1 MAVRFLE
8 RWPPQ
13 RSAESSKKHSNPST
27 QRLLRRLLPLAV
39 QQRGL
44 IALAVFFM
52 LVEIGL
58 SLVAPWPLKFVIDHI
73 TGDRPDQPTQFLGI
87 ALDSKG
93 VLAFAAVGVV
103 AVAAL
108 RAAAAYINQVS
119 IALVGSRILT
129 EVRRQLYHHL
139 QMLPLSFHNRV
150 KTGDILNRLTGDVNR
165 VEEVAITAI
174 LPLTIHALTL
184 VGMMILMLV
193 LNSRLAMMAMIALP
207 LFALTTNRLSGRIQ
221 RVAREQ
227 RKREGA
233 MAALAAEAM
242 GAIKVVQALSLE
254 KTLEDQFSKQ
264 NKKNFNEGARGKRLS
279 ARLEGTVDTIVA
291 LGTALV
297 LWQGAQMVL
306 GGELTPGELLVFISY
321 LKSGLRPLQDLAKYT
336 SRIAKAAASG
346 ERVLDILETVPEIQD
361 RPDAIPAPRLTG
373 RVDFRRVNFSYTKQ
387 NLTLKEL
394 DLTVYPSEHVALVGP
409 SGAGKSTLVSLLLR
423 LYDPMSGQICAD
435 GTDIRAFT
443 LNSLRGQ
450 ISVVLQDSVLFGVSV
465 RENIAYGRLGA
476 TEEEIIAAA
485 KLANAHDFITALPE
499 GYSTRLGERGATLSG
514 GERQRIA
521 IARAAVRN
529 APILILDEPTS
540 GLDKENERLVIDAL
554 KRLMRGC
561 TTFTIA
567 HNLHT
572 IVDADMILYMDGG
585 RVTESGQHLDLLRL
599 NGAYARL
606 YRLQALLTQQSVLS
620 LPPQST
626 LEMRHALDI

>member
-1 MAVRFLE
+1 MAVRRLE
-8 RWPPQ
+8 KLPLQ
-13 RSAESSKKHSNPST
+13 RPAKGSSQYSISST
-27 QRLLRRLLPLAV
+27 RRLLRHLLPLAV
-39 QQRGL
+39 QHRGL
-44 IALAVFFM
+44 IALAVIFM

-73 TGDRPDQPTQFLGI
+73 TGNQPNQPTQVLG
-87 ALDSKG
+87 LTLGSEN
-93 VLAFAAVGVV
+93 VLVFAAIGVV
-103 AVAAL
+103 TVAAL

-119 IALVGSRILT
+119 IALVGSRVLT

-174 LPLTIHALTL
+174 LPLIIHALTL

-193 LNSRLAMMAMIALP
+193 LNSHLAIMAMIALP

-264 NKKNFNEGARGKRLS
+264 NKKNFNEGARGKRLA

-361 RPDAIPAPRLTG
+361 RPDAMPAPHLTG
-373 RVDFRRVNFSYTKQ
+373 RIDFRHVNFGYTKQ

-394 DLTVYPSEHVALVGP
+394 NLTVYPGEHVALVGP

-423 LYDPMSGQICAD
+423 LYDPVSGQICVD
-435 GTDIRAFT
+435 GTDIRTYT
-443 LNSLRGQ
+443 LNSLRQ
-450 ISVVLQDSVLFGVSV
+450 QMSIVLQDSVLFGVSV
-465 RENIAYGRLGA
+465 RENIAYGRLDA

-499 GYSTRLGERGATLSG
+499 GYSARLGERGATLSG

-554 KRLMRGC
+554 KRLMRER
-561 TTFTIA
+561 TAFTIA

-572 IVDADMILYMDGG
+572 IVDADLILYMDGG
-585 RVTESGQHLDLLRL
+585 RVIESGQHHDLLRR
-599 NGAYARL
+599 NGAYASL
-606 YRLQALLTQQSVLS
+606 YRLQSLLTQQPTLS
-620 LPPQST
+620 LPPRST
-626 LEMRHALDI
+626 LEVRHALDG